1 MHKYLDNKEVDANN
15 IDETFVR
22 KARQSMQ
29 ETIDNIESTENNITE
44 EERVQNQFDDITEQY
59 VDLVKKL
66 KLEKV
71 ELIKAENPTTRGK

>member
-1 MHKYLDNKEVDANN
+1 
-15 IDETFVR
+15 
-22 KARQSMQ
+22 MQ